1 MKIDLNQH
9 LDIPDGVSV
18 LIEPDRVTV
27 KGPKGEL
34 SRRME
39 GRQVHI
45 AQEGKRLVF
54 TAKKATKREK
64 TAMGTIRAHIK
75 NMMSGALQSHV
86 YRLKVCSGHFPMNVA
101 VKGAEFVVKNFLGE
115 KVPRVLK
122 LRQGVQ
128 VKVEGSDIRVESV
141 SRELAGQTA
150 ASIEQLTRRPGFDNR
165 IFQDGIYIVEK
176 SGKEVA

>member
-1 MKIDLNQH
+1 M
-9 LDIPDGVSV
+9 
-18 LIEPDRVTV
+18 
-27 KGPKGEL
+27 
-34 SRRME
+34 
-39 GRQVHI
+39 
-45 AQEGKRLVF
+45 
-54 TAKKATKREK
+54 
-64 TAMGTIRAHIK
+64 
-75 NMMSGALQSHV
+75 
-86 YRLKVCSGHFPMNVA
+86 
-101 VKGAEFVVKNFLGE
+101 
-115 KVPRVLK
+115 LK